1 MERTAQLTF
10 SPVRRRPAGFDDVAL
25 ADLNDRF
32 ETAAPVEVIRWAI
45 ETFGE
50 GLCLS
55 ASMADAVL
63 IDIATKVDPAIEVIF
78 LDTQYHFPE
87 TLQTLERVWDRYD
100 LNLRIMRPELPLDD
114 RWRTDVDGCCGVR
127 RVEQLDRAL
136 EGKQA
141 WMSGLRRTE
150 ASTRADARVVAFDR
164 RGLVKIN
171 PLATWT
177 DLDVS
182 GYIADHDV
190 IVNPLRAQGYL
201 SIGCQPCTQ
210 LPTDPDDPRSG
221 RWAGRDK
228 TECGLHE

>member
-1 MERTAQLTF
+1 MERTAQLTI
-10 SPVRRRPAGFDDVAL
+10 SGVRRRPEGLDDFDL
-25 ADLNDRF
+25 ADLNDRL
-32 ETAAPVEVIRWAI
+32 ETAAPVEVVRWAV

-63 IDIATKVDPAIEVIF
+63 IDIATKVDPDIEVIF

-87 TLQTLERVWDRYD
+87 TLTTLERIWDRYN
-100 LNLRIMRPELPLDD
+100 LNLRIMRPDVPVDD

-127 RVEQLDRAL
+127 RVDQLDKAL
-136 EGKQA
+136 EGKLA

-150 ASTRADARVVAFDR
+150 SASRADARILSLDR
-164 RGLVKIN
+164 RGLVKVN
-171 PLATWT
+171 PLATWS

-190 IVNPLRAQGYL
+190 IVNPLDEQGYP
-201 SIGCQPCTQ
+201 SIGCWPCTR
-210 LPTDPDDPRSG
+210 PVAEGEDSRAG
-221 RWAGRDK
+221 RWADLEK
-228 TECGLHE
+228 LECGIHL